1 MLILL
6 NLIVIIYINNYVYV
20 DIIRE
25 DLYRCSIYTKELRI
39 FLFNSYKRIVN

>member
-6 NLIVIIYINNYVYV
+6 NLITIVHVNNHLYL

-25 DLYRCSIYTKELRI
+25 GLYRRSIYTKELRM
-39 FLFNSYKRIVN
+39 FLFSPRKRIVN